1 MPRHE
6 HKSILLTNPE
16 GFQSHLFEPS
26 TSATSEA
33 ADIEH
38 VTPADEPEAP
48 GEPVSHE
55 GAPGVQFDSEQ
66 IERGRSRILKHDLVR
81 NESSG
86 ERQGSNGNADSRS
99 HSRSRSR
106 SMSRSRSRIRE
117 EEFLKWTVL
126 RQDPSM
132 RLYNVK
138 KPRPKGGLRSKN
150 AADAKKNRLS
160 LGKKK
165 AQSSEDDESDE
176 EDSEEDDDDSESE
189 SEDEDEEESDEE
201 QVSDIDDDA
210 EIDAKFDYDP
220 GMKVLPN
227 FVVSIND
234 VLKSSKPWIAKFE
247 AEGGFKAAAAD
258 VQLQREDEGYIR
270 GMRVLRKQLAPD
282 AETPV
287 ADAAAGG
294 AAGSTPEPSTY
305 ILYMDMSSE
314 SIYALTYVMGTVV
327 NNGDTVYIVQWE
339 SSSKSVA
346 DTTII
351 KNVATL
357 SEHCEHLFDCISAVV
372 DTLDVVVL
380 SLTHPYPKHL
390 LSEMVATLKPQALC
404 CSLSM
409 VLGALQNFVCGVP
422 TLVIRKKLKRT
433 KRKGFME

>member
-1 MPRHE
+1 MSRKE
-6 HKSILLTNPE
+6 HKSILLTNPD

-38 VTPADEPEAP
+38 VTPADEPDTIP
-48 GEPVSHE
+48 PVVE
-55 GAPGVQFDSEQ
+55 GGSGNGPGVQFDSEQ
-66 IERGRSRILKHDLVR
+66 IERGRSRIMKHDLVR

-86 ERQGSNGNADSRS
+86 ERSRS
-99 HSRSRSR
+99 GAGTSASSDGKSRSRSRSR

-138 KPRPKGGLRSKN
+138 KPRGSRKKGS
-150 AADAKKNRLS
+150 LS
-160 LGKKK
+160 LSG
-165 AQSSEDDESDE
+165 SSRNNNS
-176 EDSEEDDDDSESE
+176 SEEDASATDTSGEDDD
-189 SEDEDEEESDEE
+189 EDEEEEEEESDEE
-201 QVSDIDDDA
+201 QVSDIEDDA

-227 FVVSIND
+227 FVISIND
-234 VLKSSKPWIAKFE
+234 VLESSKPWIAKF
-247 AEGGFKAAAAD
+247 AAD
-258 VQLQREDEGYIR
+258 GGSRAAKESVQIECEDEGYVR
-270 GMRVLRKQLAPD
+270 GMRVLHKELKED
-282 AETPV
+282 TETPA
-287 ADAAAGG
+287 ADARA
-294 AAGSTPEPSTY
+294 SDVEPSTY
-305 ILYMDMSSE
+305 ILYMDMTSE
-314 SIYALTYVMGTVV
+314 SMYALTYVMGTVV

-339 SSSKSVA
+339 SSSKSVL
-346 DTTII
+346 DSTIT
-351 KNVATL
+351 KNVVTL

-372 DTLDVVVL
+372 DTLDVVIL

-390 LSEMVATLKPQALC
+390 LSEMVSILKPQALC

-409 VLGALQNFVCGVP
+409 VLAGLQNFVCGVP
-422 TLVIRKKLKRT
+422 MLVIRKKLKRT